1 MIPDV
6 QGTYSLAPLAAC
18 AVAGRRLAMSP
29 RACAFESQVHT
40 DVLIHRRTQVQ
51 RAACLGWAASS
62 LGGRSAPQ
70 GGLSRP
76 SWCSDV
82 SEGVAALGGLQ
93 LVVEG

>member
-29 RACAFESQVHT
+29 RACAFESQVQS

-51 RAACLGWAASS
+51 WTACPGWAA
-62 LGGRSAPQ
+62 LAIRKTIGAAGRAVPTELVFRCLRGGRGA
-70 GGLSRP
+70 GRF
-76 SWCSDV
+76 
-82 SEGVAALGGLQ
+82 AARAR
-93 LVVEG
+93 